1 MGGAELA
8 VSDST
13 TTSKPPFPP
22 NTQIREGD
30 QPPKTTSVPLPVNV
44 TVRREIDR
52 LARQTEGI
60 SKALKRLKE
69 SV

>member
-1 MGGAELA
+1 MDQRPGTQQGNGGVEPKRKP
-8 VSDST
+8 VSND
-13 TTSKPPFPP
+13 
-22 NTQIREGD
+22 N
-30 QPPKTTSVPLPVNV
+30 
-44 TVRREIDR
+44 VRREIDR

>member
-1 MGGAELA
+1 MDQRPDTQQSNGG
-8 VSDST
+8 V
-13 TTSKPPFPP
+13 KPKPAK
-22 NTQIREGD
+22 ND
-30 QPPKTTSVPLPVNV
+30 